1 MEYSWSQ
8 KLQNSV
14 KMFFHFEGLSKWKC
28 KSIKKPLT
36 LNLSTITL
44 QISLVMS
51 PLVCNSRG
59 FFLNLQLGN
68 YRISLP
74 GMCSVRKMFLKISQ
88 NSQENTCARAFL
100 TQAVFLWTFQNN
112 LELLFLIAGITP
124 TNIDWSVANN
134 WNTLFLWNSFLD
146 IVLAIAWK
154 FLWLLQ
160 FLKDTY
166 RKNELLFYAGL
177 CQKFITVTGFNFSTF
192 WSLLVSAAKLKIE
205 FCISFF
211 NFAWI
216 GFNRLLSMNDA
227 FDVALL

>member
-1 MEYSWSQ
+1 MEYSWLQ

-59 FFLNLQLGN
+59 FCLNLQLGN

-112 LELLFLIAGITP
+112 LELLFLIPGITP

-134 WNTLFLWNSFLD
+134 WNTLFLWNFIFGHSTRNSLKVPMTVAVFERH
-146 IVLAIAWK
+146 ISKKWIAVLRWFMSKIYYCNWI
-154 FLWLLQ
+154 Q
-160 FLKDTY
+160 FFHILVIT
-166 RKNELLFYAGL
+166 RICSQTKNRVLH
-177 CQKFITVTGFNFSTF
+177 
-192 WSLLVSAAKLKIE
+192 
-205 FCISFF
+205 
-211 NFAWI
+211 
-216 GFNRLLSMNDA
+216 
-227 FDVALL
+227 

>member
-14 KMFFHFEGLSKWKC
+14 KMFFHFVGLSKWKC

-59 FFLNLQLGN
+59 FCLNLQLGN

-112 LELLFLIAGITP
+112 LELLFLIPGITP

-134 WNTLFLWNSFLD
+134 WNTLFLWNFIFGHSTLNSLNVPMTVAVFERH
-146 IVLAIAWK
+146 ISKKWIAVLRWFMSKIYYCNWI
-154 FLWLLQ
+154 Q
-160 FLKDTY
+160 FFHILVIT
-166 RKNELLFYAGL
+166 RICSQTKNRVLH
-177 CQKFITVTGFNFSTF
+177 
-192 WSLLVSAAKLKIE
+192 
-205 FCISFF
+205 
-211 NFAWI
+211 
-216 GFNRLLSMNDA
+216 
-227 FDVALL
+227 